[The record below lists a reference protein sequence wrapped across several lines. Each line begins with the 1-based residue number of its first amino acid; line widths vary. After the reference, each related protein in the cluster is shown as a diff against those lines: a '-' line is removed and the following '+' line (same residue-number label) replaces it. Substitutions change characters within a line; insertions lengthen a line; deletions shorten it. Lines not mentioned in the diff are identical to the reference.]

1 MAIEQGDAAP
11 DFSLPDDSG
20 GTTSLGDFA
29 GSKLIL
35 YFYPK
40 AFTPGCTTQAC
51 DFRDNHAAFQKA
63 GYRIVGVSP
72 DAPDRLA
79 KFKAKHKLPF
89 TLVSDEDHG
98 VAEAYGAWG
107 TKKNYGREYEG
118 LIRSTFIVDETGT
131 VQTAWRNVRATGHGE
146 RVMKETGVE

>member
-1 MAIEQGDAAP
+1 MTVEQGDPAP

-20 GTTSLGDFA
+20 GTTSLGDFE
-29 GSKLIL
+29 GRKLVL

-51 DFRDNHAAFQKA
+51 DFRDNHEALRSA
-63 GYRIVGVSP
+63 GYDIVGVSP
-72 DAPDRLA
+72 DTPDRLA
-79 KFKAKHKLPF
+79 DFKDEYDLPF
-89 TLVSDEDHG
+89 TLVSDEDHA

-118 LIRSTFIVDETGT
+118 LIRSTFIIDETGT
-131 VQTAWRNVRATGHGE
+131 VETAWRNVRAKGHGE
-146 RVMKETGVE
+146 RVMREAGA